1 MSLHI
6 STQFEGNYLAALD
19 FKQDEPT
26 ELEIAEV
33 IPTGTTKSADGR
45 VIDRPTLKFNGTDKG
60 IILCK
65 TNARGIARKL
75 GPDMS
80 QWVGHKVP
88 FFQARIT
95 AFGEA
100 DTPAIRVWG
109 VPMPKKGG
117 RRR

>member
-6 STQFEGNYLAALD
+6 SSQFEGRFLSALD

-26 ELEIAEV
+26 ELEIAKV

-45 VIDRPTLKFNGTDKG
+45 VIDRPTLHFKGTDKG

-75 GPDMS
+75 GPDMES
-80 QWVGHKVP
+80 WIGHKVP

-109 VPMPKKGG
+109 APIAKKGA

>member
-1 MSLHI
+1 MSLHM
-6 STQFEGNYLAALD
+6 STQFEGNYLSALD

-26 ELEIAEV
+26 ELEIAKV

-45 VIDRPTLKFNGTDKG
+45 VIDRPTLHFKGTDKG

-75 GPDMS
+75 GPDMES
-80 QWVGHKVP
+80 WIGHKVP

-109 VPMPKKGG
+109 APIAKKGG

>member
-6 STQFEGNYLAALD
+6 STQFEGNYLSALD
-19 FKQDEPT
+19 FKQEEPT
-26 ELEIAEV
+26 ELQIAKV

-45 VIDRPTLKFNGTDKG
+45 VIDRPTLHFKGTDKG

-75 GPDMS
+75 GPDMET
-80 QWVGHKVP
+80 WVGHKVP

-109 VPMPKKGG
+109 APVAKKGG